1 MADVMII
8 LILVLAVGSACL
20 YIHRSN
26 KKGIK
31 CVGCPYAASC
41 ATQETCTG
49 STNVEEEQRL

>member
-49 STNVEEEQRL
+49 STNVEEE